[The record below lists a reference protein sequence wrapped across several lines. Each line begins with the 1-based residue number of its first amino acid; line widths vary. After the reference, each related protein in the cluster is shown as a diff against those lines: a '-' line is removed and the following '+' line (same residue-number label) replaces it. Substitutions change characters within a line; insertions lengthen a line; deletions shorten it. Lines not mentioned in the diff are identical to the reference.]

1 MRNEMC
7 GVWVCSGLSVWKI
20 LDKNSWVDVW
30 MPWPPIPTTQ
40 TVFLNFYTQHK
51 PLLSGFGTHGHW
63 RYWHNAIILHTVWCP
78 WAGGETNHLL
88 WSAGGSAVGA
98 ARPGPHRTF
107 RHSCDWRHRPQT
119 FSPRL
124 HYYLLVMLRN
134 IKLNVKP
141 HQLLIAGSWFVL
153 DHHHWTYMPW
163 FPSFIF
169 TPQNPKY
176 ILYQIKYELLH
187 ASDKPSQWSLITLI
201 LFAAPPRSVS
211 ETPRRNIRPSA
222 IVGAPLKY
230 AQGSYQYSPSVE
242 IIQSP
247 GIFMLFFIAQLMR
260 KLLLSRRF
268 RILLKKK
275 LI

>member
-40 TVFLNFYTQHK
+40 TAFLNLYTQHK

-63 RYWHNAIILHTVWCP
+63 RYWHNAIILLTVWCP

-134 IKLNVKP
+134 IKLCQTSPASYWSWLMVCVGSP
-141 HQLLIAGSWFVL
+141 PIIEHTCHDIHLLFL
-153 DHHHWTYMPW
+153 
-163 FPSFIF
+163 
-169 TPQNPKY
+169 
-176 ILYQIKYELLH
+176 
-187 ASDKPSQWSLITLI
+187 
-201 LFAAPPRSVS
+201 PPRTQSTYYIKLS
-211 ETPRRNIRPSA
+211 MNCYTPLTSHHNDHWSH
-222 IVGAPLKY
+222 
-230 AQGSYQYSPSVE
+230 
-242 IIQSP
+242 
-247 GIFMLFFIAQLMR
+247 
-260 KLLLSRRF
+260 
-268 RILLKKK
+268 
-275 LI
+275 